1 MLQTISI
8 VVRGR
13 VQGVFY
19 RQSAK
24 EKATELNISGLVKN
38 LPDGSVYILATG
50 STEQLNALVEWCW
63 QGPRKAFVTDVMQE
77 SCALQHFD
85 FFKIEK

>member
-8 VVRGR
+8 TITGK

-24 EKATELNISGLVKN
+24 EKARELNVTGIVRN
-38 LPDGSVYILATG
+38 LPDESVYIIATG
-50 STEQLNALVEWCW
+50 SSEQLQALVEWCW
-63 QGPRKAFVTDVMQE
+63 QGPRRAQVKNVKVE
-77 SCALQHFD
+77 KSALQSFD
-85 FFKIEK
+85 TFSIEK